1 MNFYTVNGS
10 PNCRKVHA
18 VINQLGLDV
27 QICELD
33 FFAGELNT
41 PEFQALNPNGMVPVL
56 EDGSLRLWESNAI
69 MQYLAAI
76 GPANDLYPADHR
88 IRADIHR
95 WQNWEQA
102 HYNRA
107 VGTFV
112 FENVLKTLMELGEP
126 DQAKLDQAKQDFYQF
141 ANVLEQQLADKAFI
155 TGDQL
160 SLADFSVASMAD
172 FLDAAEVP
180 YHAYPNI
187 RAWLKRLDAIPAWA
201 ETPKLA
207 A

>member
-18 VINQLGLDV
+18 VINQLGTDV

-33 FFAGELNT
+33 LLAGELNT

-76 GPANDLYPADHR
+76 GPANSIYPADHR

-95 WQNWEQA
+95 WQAWEQG
-102 HYNRA
+102 HFNRA
-107 VGTFV
+107 VGTFAY
-112 FENVLKTLMELGEP
+112 ETVLKPVLKIGVP
-126 DQAKLDQAKQDFYQF
+126 DQANLDAAKKDFYQY
-141 ANVLEQQLADKAFI
+141 ANVLEKQLEGKNI
-155 TGDQL
+155 VIGDEVT
-160 SLADFSVASMAD
+160 LADFSVGSMAD
-172 FLDAAEVP
+172 FVDAADVP
-180 YHAYPNI
+180 YHSYPNI
-187 RAWLKRLDAIPAWA
+187 RAWLKRLDEISAWS